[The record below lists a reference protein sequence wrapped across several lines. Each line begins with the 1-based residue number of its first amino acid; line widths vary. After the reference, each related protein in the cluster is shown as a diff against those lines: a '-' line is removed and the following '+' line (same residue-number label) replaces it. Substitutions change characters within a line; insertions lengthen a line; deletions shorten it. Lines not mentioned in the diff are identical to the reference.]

1 MTSYRAARSSYAA
14 WAAAARCWRPSS
26 QSPASTAPPGWPI
39 STTWLRRSLPGL
51 SSTGFIAL
59 SGVTRAASACTH
71 WARPISA
78 AALSVAPSAAAH
90 TIELLDMF
98 WALYGATRTPRRAN
112 ARHRPVVT
120 TLFPESEVVPATSS
134 PLTGPTNPPAGARYR
149 RAAGAAPAPW

>member
-1 MTSYRAARSSYAA
+1 M
-14 WAAAARCWRPSS
+14 
-26 QSPASTAPPGWPI
+26 

-51 SSTGFIAL
+51 SKTGFIAG

-78 AALSVAPSAAAH
+78 VPPSGAAH

-120 TLFPESEVVPATSS
+120 TLFPASDVVPATSS
-134 PLTGPTNPPAGARYR
+134 PLTRPTLARALR
-149 RAAGAAPAPW
+149 LVS